1 MASVPV
7 PAPYVPGQ
15 RHSFMVSGE
24 KFEVDAVRQPASL
37 SVCLSDR
44 RPAAALADP
53 SSPPLPDTRRRCC
66 RRRLQRYTPIS
77 PLGNGAFGVVCA
89 CHDSVTGEKVAVKKV
104 KNAFSDVRDAK
115 MLLREIKLLRHLDHE
130 NVIPLIDIQAPANRV
145 EFSDVYHV
153 TQMMDCDLHRINY
166 SQKLTDDHA
175 QCFIY
180 QILKGLKFIH
190 SAGVIH
196 RDLKPAN
203 LVVNKNC
210 DLKICDFGL
219 ARMNPD
225 MEDGEMTEYVVTRW
239 YRAPELILTRT
250 YDNSIDMWSVGCIM
264 GELLTQQPLFKG
276 ENFVDQLDKICSAI
290 GTPSPEDM
298 AHITYEKARAH
309 LQKMGTRPKVPFSSL
324 PGLSDAN
331 PQAVDLLEKILLF
344 NPKKRITA
352 AQALE
357 HPYLAEY
364 HEASEETT
372 CTQQFNFDFE
382 VSGLRFVSCLL
393 AR

>member
-1 MASVPV
+1 M
-7 PAPYVPGQ
+7 Y
-15 RHSFMVSGE
+15 RVSGI
-24 KFEVDAVRQPASL
+24 ASWCPARSSRSTRCVLSL
-37 SVCLSDR
+37 R
-44 RPAAALADP
+44 RAGCASPSPGRDP
-53 SSPPLPDTRRRCC
+53 PVLRSLGGLHDPPLP
-66 RRRLQRYTPIS
+66 LAQRYTPIS

-89 CHDSVTGEKVAVKKV
+89 CYDSVTGEKVAVKKV

-130 NVIPLIDIQAPANRV
+130 NVIPLIDIQAPANRA

-239 YRAPELILTRT
+239 YRAPELILTRS

-264 GELLTQQPLFKG
+264 GELLTQSPLFKG

-309 LQKMGTRPKVPFSSL
+309 LHKMGTRPKVPFASL
-324 PGLSDAN
+324 PGLADAN

-364 HEASEETT
+364 HEPAEETV
-372 CTQQFNFDFE
+372 CTQTFNFDFE
-382 VSGLRFVSCLL
+382 VRD
-393 AR
+393 RDTQR